1 MIWTDDIKN
10 NFKSFL
16 KETVVTV
23 TFTKTNGEVRTML
36 ATLNPEAFKDY
47 SYSDKG
53 KAENSDVCAVWDT
66 EINEWRSFRYDS
78 VKSFSLILS

>member
-1 MIWTDDIKN
+1 MIWTDEIKN

-23 TFTKTNGEVRTML
+23 TFTKTNGEERTML

-47 SYSDKG
+47 SYSGKG
-53 KAENSDVCAVWDT
+53 KAENPDICAVWDT

-78 VKSFSLILS
+78 VNSFSLTLS